1 MDISKKRRLQMDIRK
16 LVARY
21 VVNFVKG
28 LKEFVVSFTGPEGT
42 PYEGGHWVIRIDIPE
57 QYPFQSPS
65 VGFVNK
71 IYHPNVD
78 ESSGSVCLDVISQK
92 WSSIYELSHIFD
104 HFLPQLL
111 QEPNVADPLNQSA
124 AQHLGK
130 DPISFRKTVIDYVQR
145 YATMS
150 HVIKTTINSIP
161 DEIDEAELKEK
172 IESFLQQKSMLRSRS
187 LSFTTASSN
196 DDSILASPTQIQR
209 NNSDPLVNNGP
220 MPGIGGNPI
229 LDVMCQHAGD
239 NSPGDP
245 SKLAGEI
252 EKNSENDD
260 DENFDDESSLSAYSG
275 QSGSPSA
282 D

>member
-1 MDISKKRRLQMDIRK
+1 M
-16 LVARY
+16 
-21 VVNFVKG
+21 NFVKG
-28 LKEFVVSFTGPEGT
+28 LKEFVVSFTGPEGSNFWWLNIILFILIYKA

-130 DPISFRKTVIDYVQR
+130 DPISFRKTVVDYVQR

-150 HVIKTTINSIP
+150 HVIK
-161 DEIDEAELKEK
+161 
-172 IESFLQQKSMLRSRS
+172 
-187 LSFTTASSN
+187 
-196 DDSILASPTQIQR
+196 
-209 NNSDPLVNNGP
+209 
-220 MPGIGGNPI
+220 
-229 LDVMCQHAGD
+229 
-239 NSPGDP
+239 
-245 SKLAGEI
+245 
-252 EKNSENDD
+252 
-260 DENFDDESSLSAYSG
+260 
-275 QSGSPSA
+275 
-282 D
+282 

>member
-1 MDISKKRRLQMDIRK
+1 
-16 LVARY
+16 
-21 VVNFVKG
+21 
-28 LKEFVVSFTGPEGT
+28 
-42 PYEGGHWVIRIDIPE
+42 
-57 QYPFQSPS
+57 
-65 VGFVNK
+65 
-71 IYHPNVD
+71 
-78 ESSGSVCLDVISQK
+78 VCLDVISQK

-130 DPISFRKTVIDYVQR
+130 DPISFRKTVVDYVQR

-220 MPGIGGNPI
+220 MPGVGGNPI
-229 LDVMCQHAGD
+229 LDQTYQHAGD
-239 NSPGDP
+239 HSPGDP

-252 EKNSENDD
+252 EKNIENDD

-275 QSGSPSA
+275 ESGSPLA